1 MFERFKAICLS
12 HPDTCLTMTW
22 GSPHFRIGGEKGK
35 IFAGCGED
43 ANGQWSLGV
52 RVEPDLQ
59 AALVASDP
67 RFKIAAYVGKYGGV
81 DFYPGASPNW
91 GEVEALVATSYRI
104 IKSGMT
110 RGSGGK
116 RKAPALK
123 TKTKTKTKT
132 KAKTRPKAAKR
143 TVAVKKKS
151 KAKRKG
157 GKR

>member
-1 MFERFKAICLS
+1 MDSAAMFERFKAICLA

-22 GSPHFRIGGEKGK
+22 GSPHFRIGGEHGK
-35 IFAGCGED
+35 IFAGCGDD
-43 ANGQWSLGV
+43 ANGQWSIGV

-59 AALVASDP
+59 AALVASDN
-67 RFKIAAYVGKYGGV
+67 RFKVAAYVGKYGGV

-91 GEVEALVATSYRI
+91 GEIEALVATSYRI

-116 RKAPALK
+116 RKAPVMK
-123 TKTKTKTKT
+123 PKPKPKP
-132 KAKTRPKAAKR
+132 KAKVAKR
-143 TVAVKKKS
+143 TVAAKQKS
-151 KAKRKG
+151 KATRKG

>member
-1 MFERFKAICLS
+1 
-12 HPDTCLTMTW
+12 MTW
-22 GSPHFRIGGEKGK
+22 GSPHFRIGGAKGK
-35 IFAGCGED
+35 IFAGCGDD
-43 ANGQWSLGV
+43 ASGQWSLGV

-67 RFKIAAYVGKYGGV
+67 RFKVAAYVGKYGGV

-123 TKTKTKTKT
+123 AKAKA
-132 KAKTRPKAAKR
+132 KAKTAKR
-143 TVAVKKKS
+143 TVAAKKKT
-151 KAKRKG
+151 KTKPKTKRQG